1 MHDMQREAIRIAA
14 SICKSFEGFKSTPYL
29 CPAGVP
35 TIGYGSTFY
44 PGKIKVTLQDT
55 SISAEQAEQ
64 ILMYVLS
71 MYAQNVSKL
80 SPILNENESHLGAV
94 ISFAY
99 NLGVARYR
107 ASTFR
112 SRIDSG
118 ACAGARVEIVK
129 WTRCGGRVLPG
140 LVRRRQAEAK
150 FLV

>member
-1 MHDMQREAIRIAA
+1 
-14 SICKSFEGFKSTPYL
+14 
-29 CPAGVP
+29 
-35 TIGYGSTFY
+35 
-44 PGKIKVTLQDT
+44 
-55 SISAEQAEQ
+55 
-64 ILMYVLS
+64 
-71 MYAQNVSKL
+71 VSKL

-107 ASTFR
+107 VSTFR

-118 ACAGARVEIVK
+118 DYEGARVEILK

-140 LVRRRQAEAK
+140 LVRRRQAEAR